1 MARLNIK
8 PTRMELIKLKRGIK
22 TAERGWKLLRDKQD
36 GLMKTFMEIIR
47 EARGLRTEVEEKL
60 SQAFKNFSQASALM
74 YPEMLETALLYPSA
88 KVSLDVD
95 KRNVMSVYIP
105 EFEVKK
111 EGNILNYGLLQT
123 SGELD
128 MALAAFQEVFELM
141 VKLAG
146 IEKQAERLAEE
157 IEKTRRRVNA
167 LEHVRIPNMK
177 ETAKFITMK
186 LGEAERAGIIGVM
199 VIKEGMEKKAKEA
212 AMAA

>member
-1 MARLNIK
+1 MKLNIK
-8 PTRMELIKLKRGIK
+8 PTRMELIMLKKQIK

-36 GLMKTFMEIIR
+36 GLMKTFMEVIR
-47 EARGLRTEVEEKL
+47 EARELRKEVEEKL
-60 SQAFKNFSQASALM
+60 SQAFKNFTQASALM

-88 KVSLDVD
+88 KVTLDVE
-95 KRNVMSVYIP
+95 KKNVMSVYIP
-105 EFEVKK
+105 KFKVEK
-111 EGNILNYGLLQT
+111 EGNILNYGFLQT

-128 MALAAFQEVFELM
+128 MALSLFQEVFELM

-186 LGEAERAGIIGVM
+186 LTEAERSAIISVM
-199 VIKEGMEKKAKEA
+199 VIKEGMEEKEKTA
-212 AMAA
+212 A